1 MMMDAHEL
9 FVTAMAIVL
18 SYGLGSV
25 PTGLWM
31 GKTWRGIDIRE
42 HGSQNIGATNTL
54 RVLGKKFGAV
64 ALAGDV
70 LKGMIAVLALGALS
84 AWPHAPLAC
93 GAAAIAGHTWSVFLR
108 FHGGKGVATSA
119 GVLLALIPV
128 STITGIAVFATVAG
142 LSRMVS
148 AGSITAAA
156 VIGALVL
163 ILERDPLTHLE
174 HDPVIRGVVLLMVAV
189 VIIRHRTNIQRI
201 MRGEEHKF

>member
-1 MMMDAHEL
+1 MMDAPEM
-9 FVTAMAIVL
+9 FVTAAVIVL
-18 SYGLGSV
+18 SYVLGSI

-31 GKTWRGIDIRE
+31 GKAWRGVDIRE

-54 RVLGKKFGAV
+54 RVLGKKFGAL

-70 LKGMIAVLALGALS
+70 LKGAIAVLVMGELS

-93 GAAAIAGHTWSVFLR
+93 GAAAIAGHTWSIFLR
-108 FHGGKGVATSA
+108 FRGGKGVATSA

-128 STITGIAVFATVAG
+128 STVAGLAVFALVTCV
-142 LSRMVS
+142 SRMVS
-148 AGSITAAA
+148 AGSIIAAA

-174 HDPVIRGVVLLMVAV
+174 HDAVIRGVVLLMVAV

-201 MRGEEHKF
+201 MRGEEHTF

>member
-1 MMMDAHEL
+1 MMDAPEML
-9 FVTAMAIVL
+9 VTAAVIVL
-18 SYGLGSV
+18 SYVLGSI

-31 GKTWRGIDIRE
+31 GKAWRGVDIRE

-54 RVLGKKFGAV
+54 RVLGKKFGAL

-70 LKGMIAVLALGALS
+70 LKGAIAVLVMGELS

-93 GAAAIAGHTWSVFLR
+93 GAAAIAGHTWSIFLR

-128 STITGIAVFATVAG
+128 STVAGLAVFALVACV
-142 LSRMVS
+142 SRMVS
-148 AGSITAAA
+148 AGSIIAAA

-174 HDPVIRGVVLLMVAV
+174 HDPVIRGVVLLLVAV

>member
-1 MMMDAHEL
+1 MMDAPEM
-9 FVTAMAIVL
+9 FVTAAVIVL
-18 SYGLGSV
+18 SYVLGSI

-31 GKTWRGIDIRE
+31 GKAWRGVDIRE

-54 RVLGKKFGAV
+54 RVLGKKFGAL

-70 LKGMIAVLALGALS
+70 LKGAIAVLVMGELS

-93 GAAAIAGHTWSVFLR
+93 GAAAIAGHTWSIFLR
-108 FHGGKGVATSA
+108 FRGGKGVATSA

-128 STITGIAVFATVAG
+128 STVAGLAVFALVTCV
-142 LSRMVS
+142 SRMVS
-148 AGSITAAA
+148 AGSIIAAA

-201 MRGEEHKF
+201 MRGEEHRF

>member
-1 MMMDAHEL
+1 MMDAPDIA
-9 FVTAMAIVL
+9 VTAAAIVL
-18 SYGLGSV
+18 SYVLGSI

-31 GKTWRGIDIRE
+31 GKAWRGIDIRE

-70 LKGMIAVLALGALS
+70 LKGMIAVLALGAFS
-84 AWPHAPLAC
+84 AWPYAPLAC
-93 GAAAIAGHTWSVFLR
+93 GGAAIAGHTWSVFLR
-108 FHGGKGVATSA
+108 LHGGKGVATSA

-128 STITGIAVFATVAG
+128 STAAGLAVFTLVAY

-174 HDPVIRGVVLLMVAV
+174 HDFIIRGMVLLMVAV

>member
-1 MMMDAHEL
+1 MMDAPDIA
-9 FVTAMAIVL
+9 VTAAAIVL
-18 SYGLGSV
+18 SYVLGSI

-31 GKTWRGIDIRE
+31 GKAWRGIDIRE

-84 AWPHAPLAC
+84 AWPYAPLAC
-93 GAAAIAGHTWSVFLR
+93 GGAAIAGHTWSVFLR
-108 FHGGKGVATSA
+108 LHGGKGVATSA

-128 STITGIAVFATVAG
+128 STAAGLAVFTLVAY

-174 HDPVIRGVVLLMVAV
+174 HDFIIRGMVLLMVAV

>member
-1 MMMDAHEL
+1 MMDAPDIV
-9 FVTAMAIVL
+9 VTAAAIVL
-18 SYGLGSV
+18 SYVLGSI

-31 GKTWRGIDIRE
+31 GKAWRGIDIRE

-84 AWPHAPLAC
+84 AWPYAPLAC
-93 GAAAIAGHTWSVFLR
+93 GGAAIAGHTWSVFLR
-108 FHGGKGVATSA
+108 LHGGKGVATSA

-128 STITGIAVFATVAG
+128 STAAGLAVFTLVAY

-174 HDPVIRGVVLLMVAV
+174 HDFIIRGMVLLMVAV

>member
-1 MMMDAHEL
+1 MMDAPEML
-9 FVTAMAIVL
+9 VTAAVIVL
-18 SYGLGSV
+18 SYVLGSI

-31 GKTWRGIDIRE
+31 GKAWRGVDIRE

-54 RVLGKKFGAV
+54 RVLGKKFGAL

-70 LKGMIAVLALGALS
+70 LKGAIAVLVMGELS

-93 GAAAIAGHTWSVFLR
+93 GAAAIAGHTWSIFLR
-108 FHGGKGVATSA
+108 FRGGKGVATSA

-128 STITGIAVFATVAG
+128 STVAGLAVFALVTCV
-142 LSRMVS
+142 SRMVS
-148 AGSITAAA
+148 AGSIIAAA

>member
-1 MMMDAHEL
+1 MMDASEV
-9 FVTAMAIVL
+9 FVTAVVIVL
-18 SYGLGSV
+18 SYVLGSV

-31 GKTWRGIDIRE
+31 GKAWRGIDIRE

-54 RVLGKKFGAV
+54 RVLGKKFGAL

-70 LKGMIAVLALGALS
+70 MKGMIAVLALGAVS
-84 AWPHAPLAC
+84 AWPYAPLAC
-93 GAAAIAGHTWSVFLR
+93 GAASIAGHTWSVFLR
-108 FHGGKGVATSA
+108 LHGGKGVATSA

-128 STITGIAVFATVAG
+128 STAAGLTVFAFAAY

-174 HDPVIRGVVLLMVAV
+174 HDPIIRGAVLLMVVV
-189 VIIRHRTNIQRI
+189 VIIRHHANIQRI

>member
-1 MMMDAHEL
+1 MMDASEV
-9 FVTAMAIVL
+9 FVTAVVIVL
-18 SYGLGSV
+18 SYVLGSV

-31 GKTWRGIDIRE
+31 GKAWRGIDIRE

-54 RVLGKKFGAV
+54 RVLGKKFGAL

-70 LKGMIAVLALGALS
+70 MKGMIAVLALGAVS
-84 AWPHAPLAC
+84 AWPYAPLAC
-93 GAAAIAGHTWSVFLR
+93 GAASIAGHTWSVFLR
-108 FHGGKGVATSA
+108 LHGGKGVATSA

-128 STITGIAVFATVAG
+128 STAAGLAVFAFAAY

-174 HDPVIRGVVLLMVAV
+174 HDPIIRGAVLLMVVV
-189 VIIRHRTNIQRI
+189 VIIRHHANIQRI